1 MKPKEKAS
9 FSLIHV
15 FISISIVIRYRCTV
29 SEISQT
35 HESAAKHALRTQ
47 YSQPLLFG
55 LGSRKSKAQLAART
69 PGQYMHH

>member
-15 FISISIVIRYRCTV
+15 FISISIVMNYRCTV

-35 HESAAKHALRTQ
+35 HESAAKHTLWT
-47 YSQPLLFG
+47 
-55 LGSRKSKAQLAART
+55 
-69 PGQYMHH
+69 H